1 MAIFTL
7 NYINQL
13 VPKAQNRVRSPYH
26 MLKEKTPYR
35 ARGAEEYLHKDHER
49 QLRHVR
55 KQAKHL
61 GFDLVPQPTN

>member
-1 MAIFTL
+1 
-7 NYINQL
+7 
-13 VPKAQNRVRSPYH
+13 
-26 MLKEKTPYR
+26 MLKEQTPYR

-49 QLRHVR
+49 QLRQLR